1 MILIIPHIRLHPT
14 DNLTIFVVQKNAM
27 TTEMIPYIIYAEA
40 TPNPASMK
48 YVANKILINEK
59 GASAEYK
66 NSSETLTA
74 PIAKQLFQFPFVKT
88 IFISANYIT
97 ITKIDA
103 VDWDDI
109 NLELRNFLTQYLN
122 DGKLIIT
129 ALPKQEVPIDNTFTE
144 TKTISTQH
152 QAPQN
157 EVEAKIVEILDQYI
171 RPAVENDG
179 GLITFKSLVDGVVTV
194 QMRGAC
200 SGCPSSTMTLKA
212 GIEALLKRLMPDAV
226 QEVVSEAM

>member
-1 MILIIPHIRLHPT
+1 MDT
-14 DNLTIFVVQKNAM
+14 
-27 TTEMIPYIIYAEA
+27 IPYTIYLEA

-48 YVANKILINEK
+48 FVTNKILITEK

-66 NSSETLTA
+66 NVGETQTA
-74 PIAKQLFQFPFVKT
+74 PIAAKLFQFPFVKT
-88 IFISANYIT
+88 VFVSGSYIT
-97 ITKIDA
+97 ITKTDQ

-109 NLELRNFLTQYLN
+109 SMELRIFLTDYLN
-122 DGKLIIT
+122 KGNLIIT
-129 ALPKQEVPIDNTFTE
+129 ALPQQEVAIDNTFTE

-152 QAPQN
+152 VAPKD
-157 EVEAKIVEILDQYI
+157 EVEAKIIEVLDQYI

-179 GLITFKSLVDGVVTV
+179 GLITFKDLKDGVVTV

-212 GIEALLKRLMPDAV
+212 GIEALLKRLLPDAV
-226 QEVVSEAM
+226 KEVVSEAM